1 MERRVHAILQPA
13 SMEGDVPRALST
25 NWRCRGKRVA
35 LPVRAGP
42 SLHAVPW
49 TGPPPNPAQQ
59 AGADRAQREDSRHSS
74 ASFLFDGQRNRPNVI
89 DQSVE
94 FTDAKNIAPARQSVG
109 KERFFT
115 TEDFATGFVGIP
127 SVNSNRGLLGSESAL
142 PSSRD
147 AADGRVHT
155 ITRRIGRCASG
166 ILLETKAY
174 KNIPAELLGEGDL
187 YASHSTVLV
196 ARAHTR

>member
-13 SMEGDVPRALST
+13 SMEGDVPRTLST

-115 TEDFATGFVGIP
+115 TEDFATGFVGIT
-127 SVNSNRGLLGSESAL
+127 SVNSNRGSPRSRERASQLARRGRRTGSYDNKTDREVRE
-142 PSSRD
+142 RD
-147 AADGRVHT
+147 FTG
-155 ITRRIGRCASG
+155 
-166 ILLETKAY
+166 
-174 KNIPAELLGEGDL
+174 N
-187 YASHSTVLV
+187 
-196 ARAHTR
+196 